1 MKRYEDEEVIARVT
15 SDENGIVDFGGI
27 VTYGAGENIYWI
39 KEVDAPSGYL
49 TNIGKMMKVKKKV
62 KHTSNAQAYY
72 ELEGA
77 VSEGYKIPFAFLHE
91 WLIKL

>member
-1 MKRYEDEEVIARVT
+1 MLNYIKVGDDVLVTLPHQSEYLEIRV
-15 SDENGIVDFGGI
+15 DNLRPFD
-27 VTYGAGENIYWI
+27 
-39 KEVDAPSGYL
+39 
-49 TNIGKMMKVKKKV
+49 GKMMKVKKKV

>member
-1 MKRYEDEEVIARVT
+1 MNYIKVGDDVLVTLPHQSEYLEIRV
-15 SDENGIVDFGGI
+15 DNLRQFD
-27 VTYGAGENIYWI
+27 
-39 KEVDAPSGYL
+39 
-49 TNIGKMMKVKKKV
+49 GKMMKVKKKV

-77 VSEGYKIPFAFLHE
+77 ESEGYKIPFAFLHE